1 MNFVK
6 KLFKG
11 KEEGGEDVPQM
22 KLGDD
27 AGNAWYDEKAK
38 KWRFKGEEIKEEEP
52 NRSVL
57 PPKKQINVNSIK
69 TISTPSVPNNIQS
82 NVQRSV
88 ANQMQENPV
97 PTLNNSQS
105 RNNSAVNNS
114 SANNQT
120 ISFGNTTKPKD
131 PQPKIDPNSSVYVSV
146 IVI

>member
-6 KLFKG
+6 QLFKG

-57 PPKKQINVNSIK
+57 PPKKQNNVNSN
-69 TISTPSVPNNIQS
+69 STMSTSSVPNNNQS
-82 NVQRSV
+82 IVQRPVS
-88 ANQMQENPV
+88 NQIQESSV
-97 PTLNNSQS
+97 PTPNNAQS
-105 RNNSAVNNS
+105 RNNSAINNPLS
-114 SANNQT
+114 KNQT
-120 ISFGNTTKPKD
+120 ISFGNPTQAKD

-146 IVI
+146 LVI